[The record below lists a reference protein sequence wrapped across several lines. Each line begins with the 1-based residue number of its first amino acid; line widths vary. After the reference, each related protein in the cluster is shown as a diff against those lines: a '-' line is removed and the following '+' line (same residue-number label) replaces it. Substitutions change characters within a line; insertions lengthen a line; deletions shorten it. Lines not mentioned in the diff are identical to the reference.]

1 MISITQTKISL
12 AMKPFTIL
20 SALLLCLDCASV
32 SQAQSETETPK
43 KTVATVISGLS
54 YSPKLHYYGRTDELK
69 SSALM
74 PTVLVQFDSLGL
86 YLTGST
92 VFTTN
97 AVQPLSYAATV
108 TEIGYKFGKKQG
120 IAGSIY
126 GDKFFYQNKTLV
138 QSALQGQVGL
148 NLSHLN
154 KIANINLTSI
164 AAFSDKTDFFASAG
178 LEHPFVMKTGKS
190 VFVVTPTAVANAGTQ
205 SFTSTYFKNNKFLGI
220 PISNQS
226 STQTTQVFN
235 LLSYEFSMPVVWVFN
250 NIFLVATPGYVMPQN
265 VVSTS
270 GNTEVVSRNGT
281 NLFYVNLSLLY
292 SFKIKKG

>member
-1 MISITQTKISL
+1 
-12 AMKPFTIL
+12 MKPITIL

-43 KTVATVISGLS
+43 KTAATVISGLS

-74 PTVLVQFDSLGL
+74 PTILVQFDSLGL

-292 SFKIKKG
+292 SFKIKKE

>member
-1 MISITQTKISL
+1 MKHIIILTALCIFLGFSL
-12 AMKPFTIL
+12 
-20 SALLLCLDCASV
+20 S
-32 SQAQSETETPK
+32 SQAQIETPK
-43 KTVATVISGLS
+43 KTIATVISGLS

-97 AVQPLSYAATV
+97 TVQPLEYAATV

-154 KIANINLTSI
+154 KVANINLTSI

-178 LEHPFVMKTGKS
+178 LEHPIVMRTGKS

-205 SFTSTYFKNNKFLGI
+205 SFTNTYFKNNKFLGI

-226 STQTTQVFN
+226 TTQTTQVFN

-265 VVSTS
+265 VVTTS

-292 SFKIKKG
+292 SFKVKKG

>member
-1 MISITQTKISL
+1 MKHIIILTALFIFLGFSL
-12 AMKPFTIL
+12 
-20 SALLLCLDCASV
+20 S
-32 SQAQSETETPK
+32 SQAQTETPK
-43 KTVATVISGLS
+43 RTIATVISGLS

-97 AVQPLSYAATV
+97 TVQPLEYAATV

-154 KIANINLTSI
+154 KVANINLTSI

-178 LEHPFVMKTGKS
+178 LEHPIVMRTGKS

-205 SFTSTYFKNNKFLGI
+205 SFTNTYFKNNKFLGI

-226 STQTTQVFN
+226 TSQTTQVFN

-265 VVSTS
+265 VVTTS

-292 SFKIKKG
+292 SFKVKKG

>member
-1 MISITQTKISL
+1 
-12 AMKPFTIL
+12 MKPFTIL

>member
-1 MISITQTKISL
+1 
-12 AMKPFTIL
+12 MKPFTIL

-205 SFTSTYFKNNKFLGI
+205 SFTSTYLKNNKFLGI

>member
-1 MISITQTKISL
+1 
-12 AMKPFTIL
+12 MKHIIIL
-20 SALLLCLDCASV
+20 TALFIFLGTGQALY
-32 SQAQSETETPK
+32 AQSETETPK
-43 KTVATVISGLS
+43 KTVATIISGLS
-54 YSPKLHYYGRTDELK
+54 YSPKLHYYGRTDDLK

-97 AVQPLSYAATV
+97 TVQPLQYAATV
-108 TEIGYKFGKKQG
+108 TEVGYKFGKRQG

-126 GDKFFYQNKTLV
+126 ADKFFYQNKTLV
-138 QSALQGQVGL
+138 QSALQGQAGL
-148 NLSHLN
+148 NLIHLN

-178 LEHPFVMKTGKS
+178 LEHPIVMKTGKS

-205 SFTSTYFKNNKFLGI
+205 SFTNTYFKNNKFLGI

-226 STQTTQVFN
+226 TTQTTQVFN

-292 SFKIKKG
+292 SFKVKKG